1 MAFGNMDFVELLK
14 FYKDNDNFPAQVR
27 KSFDKF
33 SEVSKS
39 DDDDDEGES
48 KDSLIIDD
56 NCIFD
61 LDNMCWNSHLKDN
74 GSVKGN
80 RPSSV
85 DGLYFVNGRLY
96 LIEFKGTYNYTLN
109 FEEIMDKCIEKVDDE
124 DLAGALESIKNRY
137 DDEILCNLKIKP
149 SDSLFLTLPKIYRYY
164 CEKTSLEYNKEEF
177 LSWLLKVRKR
187 LYVVFLNDAYDSERN
202 ESKSYKYLR
211 MDKKLKKR
219 YAPFKELANMENSIV
234 TQDEFREG
242 FIKEFFNN

>member
-39 DDDDDEGES
+39 DDDEGES

-124 DLAGALESIKNRY
+124 ALAGALESIKNRY